1 MAKKQDVDFD
11 ELSLDD
17 LDWGS
22 EFNFDGDN
30 DIKFDADDDRDPV
43 SSFTSAVKNGVTN
56 RIMDRGL
63 LRRLMSFALP
73 KGYSQAFNA
82 YDSLT
87 NGVADVYKANAS
99 ELQPYMRR
107 TNTFLKQ
114 QKPIYKRLLPK
125 GIQEAL
131 DDADR
136 EEIDWGADRQ
146 DELTRNIGDID
157 KLLGMQA
164 QTRLEDSVQN
174 ATKDIRDRKQ
184 FETELGV
191 QVEIGKGIGRLVQ
204 YQDSVLINYHR
215 KSLELKYR
223 HLDVAMRTHHAS
235 EVFFADATDLLK
247 AVGKNTA
254 LPDFVKMRNTEIVKE
269 QLRHRLANNVI
280 NSASNFANKHLGS
293 IGKNISDSIGGFFGQ
308 INMATSMGDSMG
320 MSRAAMAGDAA
331 GGLASEAMAEML
343 EFGIK
348 EALTRLKLGEQE
360 GKIKEGGRFLQ
371 DKFSGWSQRLNDY
384 ARSETTR
391 DNWLGTAE
399 DWLKRLFDSYS
410 ITDKINGGGVYAL
423 DEQAKFDNLFHRTV
437 TEIIPGQLASMEKW
451 LRTIA
456 TGEDQEEHAY
466 SHYTGG
472 FVTRSTLNQQHID
485 IGLKAGAGDAVRKQ
499 LDYQLKTMEADGL
512 SNPAKR
518 ALRARLLTDMSA
530 NRDFVPKT
538 YAKATSWTG
547 VDPNVAEELVE
558 YFAGKYGVN
567 IDGEYDP
574 HDTVA
579 AELRTKS
586 RADYLDLAPRLTDYT
601 GRMAGLAQVIGRRS
615 WREMNLAKYDGR
627 SGDNIDVMAVNDM
640 IANEGGDEFVTPDK
654 VEEEKAEPLKF
665 TREGLKEGLNE
676 RAKLARKKA
685 KEMEEELKREAAKAA
700 AQGEN
705 TRVDVDKGGTKARDF
720 GQRSSTVL
728 GEFGLDDETIEK
740 LSTRLSQVLSTDFTG
755 QYEMSLPE
763 NLDTIDNGTHT
774 RLDTAIAS
782 LAEILEAIKEN
793 DPCKCE
799 GRGPAGP
806 NSLQTARE
814 YAGEV
819 RTHLASI
826 DYKGGVD
833 RARNYAVDQWGVHG
847 QERWDNAR
855 GYATDKWQQFDAK
868 GRMEE
873 AQILAAEQWDKL
885 SNDERVTRAKAYAGE
900 QWDKLDAK
908 GKFEL
913 VQSMTKEKWAE
924 FDAKGRAQAGW
935 DTARNFDYRGTAE
948 QVRDAAK
955 ERYENFDAK
964 AEYARLKD
972 SVGGTYEELS
982 PKAREKFDQAK
993 EYIMERA
1000 RMDAAR
1006 ELWERFATEAKERKA
1021 KGEEVDESDVPDAP
1035 KAKKTIKQRLLGLPG
1050 AAISGTGSYLSW
1062 SYRNMW
1068 KMTKGLR
1075 TGLGA
1080 AAKPVFGGM
1089 NGLGVADVHVMGEAE
1104 PSLTAKNI
1112 RRGFYFDVL
1121 TKKVIKEIKDITG
1134 PVKDRNGETVLTQEE
1149 FDKGLMNGDG
1159 ESLAGWG
1166 LRKTA
1171 KVGMKLGEWTGK
1183 YLAGSYGLMGRG
1195 LKGALSI
1202 AIDQFVQFD
1211 AYLPGDEEPRIRSSL
1226 LKKGYYRN
1234 KDGEPL
1240 KSLKDINGPVFDIDG
1255 NEVVSQEE
1263 LDKYKSFYT
1272 RNGSVLFTVGRG
1284 VGAVGGMVGEL
1295 AIKGV
1300 KAYGRAV
1307 GKFYKGLWDVASG
1320 LGRGIKNKI
1329 FKGGP
1334 SPVAQAQGYETDEE
1348 LHTAMFEVSIE
1359 QLNTQRSILEI
1370 LRNKFTPKKNY
1381 RDTDGD
1387 GERDNSWK
1395 SILERRKEA
1404 KEKKEGKATAS
1415 GSNADVVKALDKLG
1429 KKLENSIEDLG
1440 DRVEEANEDGL
1451 LDQAADLAQVRD
1463 GWGGGGEEGEGRKRR
1478 RGKGKAKGKGKLGRV
1493 GRFGSKI
1500 WNSRA
1505 VMAAR
1510 GLGTAAWTGITT
1522 GASALAASSA
1532 GTAVMGAAS
1541 TAATATMGWLA
1552 AGATAIG
1559 SILSAPIVLGA
1570 LAVAAVGYVGYK
1582 WYKSSQAKDN
1592 PIFYLRMTQYGID
1605 PANEDRVKMLLS
1617 LEELLL
1623 PAVTFNGDKAN
1634 LEASRVDI
1642 PKMME
1647 IMGIEQG
1654 EDKRLQRALKWLASR
1669 FRPIFLLHVGAM
1681 NKLVKS
1687 TKLSEADKLID
1698 GSVIKEFLEIVD
1710 IKQFQHVYDNMFIS
1724 PFDTTMGFGGTLDCD
1739 SGDVE
1744 DAFALVRDKVKETE
1758 KPKDEPTPVK
1768 AQDTPK
1774 PEDGAEAA
1782 MAAGAASLAA
1792 GATKG
1797 KKVPVQTG
1805 EPLDIG
1811 GIPTSGIGPGV
1822 TGTMGVGAAAAAAAT
1837 MPVKQFTQVPLPEQP
1852 PTVGVQSKLRSPEG
1866 EMSMSIKDAMANRAG
1881 ASDPFSVILK
1891 GMSAAVK
1898 AVYSPL
1904 AARIKAH
1911 SSKLDIPAA
1920 VRYLAYGLTSFDS
1933 EKVKQ
1938 LQQVEDLYWD
1948 FLRFNGYDNALIEG
1962 DLVGLE
1968 ETVISF
1974 FQPSGG
1980 EPYNILMW
1988 LRYRFMPVF
1997 LQYAIS
2003 VRRRLPGDVRQAP
2016 ERLTSQLMREVLTE
2030 TIQAVDSDSGNPV
2043 WINLPSPWPNYRL
2056 NGDSSSTA
2064 PYIQSLP
2071 QSFVE
2076 MVVQDLRLGIGPAK
2090 NSQADNEPQ
2099 SWKSVS
2105 AFHKQPEGDEEG
2117 GTSLWSG
2124 VKKFFGFGEDK
2135 GGTAGGVNSNSGTY
2149 GMAGGAAGEGN
2160 YSMSGSPAPSTGSAV
2175 THPGGGSGGDINSL
2189 PNNTGDGWEQM
2200 KPIII
2205 GAAKMAGFDPYV
2217 AANVAAVESRFKPR
2231 AGAGTSS
2238 AKGLY
2243 QFVNGTWQEML
2254 RKYGSKYGIA
2264 PNTHQFD
2271 ARANALM
2278 GMEYLKENYAYLQ
2291 KNAKGVNV
2299 TDTSLYASHFLGAYG
2314 AKKFLTSPGAAN
2326 AADIVGQGAVKAN
2339 ASVFREPT
2347 GRKGV
2352 YGRVRTVAEAMAEID
2367 KRMKE
2372 AQGQHDLRPGQK
2384 PVVASGSENEAAEN
2398 RPQDV
2403 QGEPNGAAPETGMDT
2418 PAAMSGGDPSATSAS
2433 SGGGYDPSV
2442 GATGGGSSGG
2452 EPPVTNASNG
2462 APSAGGGQT
2471 YAPPPSSPDAAAAQA
2486 AGNAVLTREPDD
2498 EQGTYGKL
2506 RLPDGTEF
2514 FTLELPWRG
2523 NATGASCIPPGT
2535 YKVAIRNSPKFGR
2548 IYEVMNVPGRTAI
2561 LIHSGNVAGDKN
2573 AGYNSHVEGCILL
2586 GLNKGKV
2593 SNQKAVQQSRAAV
2606 AQFMEKMGGQ
2616 PFTLSVVG
2624 AGANANAKSVDQAP
2638 SEEDSNFESPEQDP
2652 GSVANGASGSNAA
2665 ANTQGGG
2672 MTAAGSSTTPGGG
2685 YSEPTLTQ
2693 ASTKQS
2699 QDTTALSTAE
2709 LSQTVGPLLQEQ
2721 LKVAQ
2726 SMDSSLKDI
2735 RKFLEAMSQQGGMQ
2749 QAPQGGGQ
2757 GGTQQTQA
2765 QAQEAGVPPPTNPG
2779 QRPGTSSGS
2788 GRSPIRTQRTNAV
2801 T

>member
-1 MAKKQDVDFD
+1 MAKKEEVDFD

-17 LDWGS
+17 IDWGDD
-22 EFNFDGDN
+22 FNFSGDGE
-30 DIKFDADDDRDPV
+30 IKFDAGDDRDPV
-43 SSFTSAVKNGVTN
+43 NSFTSSVKDGVKN

-73 KGYSQAFNA
+73 KGYSQALNA
-82 YDSLT
+82 YDSLS
-87 NGVADVYKANAS
+87 NGVADVYRANAS
-99 ELQPYMRR
+99 ELQPYMRK
-107 TNTFLKQ
+107 TSTFLKQ
-114 QKPIYKRLLPK
+114 QNPIYKRFLPK
-125 GIQEAL
+125 RVQEAL

-136 EEIDWGADRQ
+136 EEIDWGSGQQ
-146 DELTRNIGDID
+146 DELSRNIGDID

-164 QTRLEDSVQN
+164 QTRLEDSVKD
-174 ATKDIRDRKQ
+174 ATKDIRERKQ

-191 QVEIGKGIGRLVQ
+191 AVEIGKGIGRLVQ
-204 YQDSVLINYHR
+204 YQDNILINYHR

-223 HLDVAMRTHHAS
+223 HLDVAVRTHHAS
-235 EVFFADATDLLK
+235 EVFFADATDLMK
-247 AVGKNTA
+247 AIGKNTA
-254 LPDFVKMRNTEIVKE
+254 LPDFVKMRETEIIKE

-280 NSASNFANKHLGS
+280 SSASNFANKHLGS

-308 INMATSMGDSMG
+308 VNMATSMGSAAG
-320 MSRAAMAGDAA
+320 MSRSAMAGQAA
-331 GGLASEAMAEML
+331 GDLVAEGMAEML

-348 EALTRLKLGEQE
+348 EALSRLKLGEHE

-384 ARSETTR
+384 ARSETKR
-391 DNWLGTAE
+391 EGWMGTAE
-399 DWLKRLFDSYS
+399 DWLKRLFDSYT
-410 ITDKINGGGVYAL
+410 ITDKINGGGVYSL

-472 FVTRSTLNQQHID
+472 FVTRSTLNQQHVD
-485 IGLKAGAGDAVRKQ
+485 IGLKSGAGDAVRKQ
-499 LDYQLKTMEADGL
+499 LDTQLKVMQADDL
-512 SNPAKR
+512 SPAAKR
-518 ALRARLLTDMSA
+518 ALRARLMSDMSS
-530 NRDFVPKT
+530 NRDFEAKT
-538 YAKATSWTG
+538 YAQPTSWNG
-547 VDPNVAEELVE
+547 VDGTVAEELVE
-558 YFAGKYGVN
+558 FFAGKYGIN
-567 IDGEYDP
+567 IDGEYDE

-586 RADYLDLAPRLTDYT
+586 RAEYLDLAPRITDYT
-601 GRMAGLAQVIGRRS
+601 GRMSGLSQVIGRRS
-615 WREMNLAKYDGR
+615 WREMGLSKYDGR
-627 SGDNIDVMAVNDM
+627 SGDNIDTMAVYDM
-640 IANEGGDEFVTPDK
+640 IANEGGDEFSPIIKT
-654 VEEEKAEPLKF
+654 EEKPDPLKF
-665 TREGLKEGLNE
+665 TREGLKEGLNA
-676 RAKLARKKA
+676 RAELARKKA
-685 KEMEEELKREAAKAA
+685 KEMEEEQKADAARAAKH
-700 AQGEN
+700 GESI
-705 TRVDVDKGGTKARDF
+705 RVDVDAGGTKARDF
-720 GQRSSTVL
+720 GTRSSTVL
-728 GEFGLDDETIEK
+728 GEFGLDDDTLDR
-740 LSTRLSQVLSTDFTG
+740 LSTRLSQVLSTDFSG

-763 NLDTIDNGTHT
+763 NLDTLDNGTHT

-799 GRGPAGP
+799 GRAPGGP
-806 NSLQTARE
+806 NSLQTARQ

-819 RTHLASI
+819 RTHLASV

-833 RARNYAVDQWGVHG
+833 RVRNYAADQWNQHG

-855 GYATDKWQQFDAK
+855 GYAGEKWQQLDVK
-868 GRMEE
+868 GRAEE
-873 AQILAAEQWDKL
+873 AHVLAAEQWDKL

-935 DTARNFDYRGTAE
+935 DKARTFDYRGTAE

-964 AEYARLKD
+964 AEYERLKD

-1006 ELWERFATEAKERKA
+1006 ELWERFAAEAKERKA
-1021 KGEEVDESDVPDAP
+1021 NGEDVDESDVPDEP

-1050 AAISGTGSYLSW
+1050 AALSGVGSYLSW

-1068 KMTKGLR
+1068 KVGKGL
-1075 TGLGA
+1075 GLGTGA
-1080 AAKPVFGGM
+1080 LAKPMFGSM
-1089 NGLGVADVHVMGEAE
+1089 NGLGVTDVHVMGEAE

-1149 FDKGLMNGDG
+1149 FDKGLMSGDG

-1166 LRKTA
+1166 LRKVA
-1171 KVGMKLGEWTGK
+1171 KIGMKLGEWTGK
-1183 YLAGSYGLMGRG
+1183 YLTGSYGLMGRG
-1195 LKGALSI
+1195 LKGAFNVLV
-1202 AIDQFVQFD
+1202 DQFVQFD

-1240 KSLKDINGPVFDIDG
+1240 KSLKDINGPVFDIEG

-1263 LDKYKSFYT
+1263 LDKYKSFYS

-1284 VGAVGGMVGEL
+1284 VGTVGAVVGEL
-1295 AIKGV
+1295 AIRGV

-1307 GKFYKGLWDVASG
+1307 GSFYKGLWDVASG
-1320 LGRGIKNKI
+1320 LGRGIKNRI
-1329 FKGGP
+1329 FKKGE

-1348 LHTAMFEVSIE
+1348 LHTAMFEVSIQ
-1359 QLNTQRSILEI
+1359 QLNTQRSILEL
-1370 LRNKFTPKKNY
+1370 LRSKFEPKKNF

-1395 SILERRKEA
+1395 SILQRRKEA
-1404 KEKKEGKATAS
+1404 KEKKEGKAESKA
-1415 GSNADVVKALDKLG
+1415 GNGDVVKALDKLG

-1440 DRVEEANEDGL
+1440 DRVEDANEDGL
-1451 LDQAADLAQVRD
+1451 LDQAADLAQVRE
-1463 GWGGGGEEGEGRKRR
+1463 GWGGGGEEGGRKRR
-1478 RGKGKAKGKGKLGRV
+1478 RGKGKAKAKGKLGRV

-1500 WNSRA
+1500 WNSKA
-1505 VMAAR
+1505 ITAAR
-1510 GLGTAAWTGITT
+1510 GLGTTAWGGITT
-1522 GASALAASSA
+1522 GAGMLASSSA
-1532 GTAVMGAAS
+1532 GVAITGAAS
-1541 TAATATMGWLA
+1541 TAATAVGGWLT
-1552 AGATAIG
+1552 AGATAIAG
-1559 SILSAPIVLGA
+1559 VLSAPVVLGA
-1570 LAVAAVGYVGYK
+1570 LAVAAIGYVGYQ

-1592 PIFYLRMTQYGID
+1592 PIFYLRMTQYGVD
-1605 PANEDRVKMLLS
+1605 PTNEDRVKMMLS

-1623 PAVTFNGDKAN
+1623 PAVTYNGAKAN
-1634 LEASRVDI
+1634 LEASRVAI
-1642 PKMME
+1642 PKLME
-1647 IMGIEQG
+1647 ILGIEEG
-1654 EDKRLQRALKWLASR
+1654 DSKRLQRALKWLASR
-1669 FRPIFLLHVGAM
+1669 FRPIFLLHAGAM

-1687 TKLSEADKLID
+1687 AKLSEADKLID

-1710 IKQFQHVYDNMFIS
+1710 IKQFQHIYDNMFIS

-1744 DAFALVRDKVKETE
+1744 DAFALVRDKIKETE
-1758 KPKDEPTPVK
+1758 KPKEDPSPVK
-1768 AQDTPK
+1768 AQETPK
-1774 PEDGAEAA
+1774 KEEDPAEAA
-1782 MAAGAASLAA
+1782 LAAGAAGAA
-1792 GATKG
+1792 AAVAKG
-1797 KKVPVQTG
+1797 GKVPVQTG

-1811 GIPTSGIGPGV
+1811 GIPRSGIGPGV
-1822 TGTMGVGAAAAAAAT
+1822 TGAMGVGAAAAAVAT
-1837 MPVKQFTQVPLPEQP
+1837 QPLKQFTQIPLPETP
-1852 PTVGVQSKLRSPEG
+1852 PTVGVQSKLKGAEG
-1866 EMSMSIKDAMANRAG
+1866 EMAVPIAQAMANRAG
-1881 ASDPFSVILK
+1881 ASDPLSVILGMAGRAAK
-1891 GMSAAVK
+1891 G
-1898 AVYSPL
+1898 VYQL
-1904 AARIKAH
+1904 TAARVNVFT
-1911 SSKLDIPAA
+1911 SKLDIPAA
-1920 VRYLAYGLTSFDS
+1920 VRYLQYGLTSFDA

-1938 LQQVEDLYWD
+1938 LQQVEELYWD

-1968 ETVISF
+1968 DTVISI
-1974 FQPSGG
+1974 FQPTGG
-1980 EPYNILMW
+1980 EPYNTLMW
-1988 LRYRFMPVF
+1988 LRYRFMPTF

-2016 ERLTSQLMREVLTE
+2016 QRLTSQLMREVLTE
-2030 TIQAVDSDSGNPV
+2030 TIQAVDSDSGASV
-2043 WINLPSPWPNYRL
+2043 WTNLPSPWPNYRL
-2056 NGDSSSTA
+2056 NNDSSSTA
-2064 PYIQSLP
+2064 PYIGSLP
-2071 QSFVE
+2071 QSFTE
-2076 MVVQDLRLGIGPAK
+2076 MLVQDLRLGIGPAK
-2090 NSQADNEPQ
+2090 NSQADNEP
-2099 SWKSVS
+2099 KDS
-2105 AFHKQPEGDEEG
+2105 ASSTIFRKMQPENEEG

-2124 VKKFFGFGEDK
+2124 VKKFFGFGNDP
-2135 GGTAGGVNSNSGTY
+2135 GGTAGGVNTNSGTY
-2149 GMAGGAAGEGN
+2149 GMAGGGAGEGN
-2160 YSMSGSPAPSTGSAV
+2160 YSMTGAPAPSAGSAV
-2175 THPGGGSGGDINSL
+2175 KHPGGGSGGDINSL

-2254 RKYGSKYGIA
+2254 RKYGGKYGIA

-2291 KNAKGVNV
+2291 KNAKGANI

-2347 GRKGV
+2347 GRRGV

-2372 AQGQHDLRPGQK
+2372 AQGQHDLRPGQV

-2398 RPQDV
+2398 RPQDS

-2418 PAAMSGGDPSATSAS
+2418 PAVMAGGDPSATSAS

-2442 GATGGGSSGG
+2442 GGGGGG
-2452 EPPVTNASNG
+2452 NEAPVTNASNG
-2462 APSAGGGQT
+2462 SPSSGGGQT

-2486 AGNAVLTREPDD
+2486 SGNATLIREPDD
-2498 EQGTYGKL
+2498 AQGTYGKL

-2561 LIHSGNVAGDKN
+2561 LIHSGNVAGDKS

-2586 GLNKGKV
+2586 GLNKGNV
-2593 SNQKAVQQSRAAV
+2593 GGQKAVQQSRAAV

-2616 PFTLSVVG
+2616 PFTMSVVG

-2638 SEEDSNFESPEQDP
+2638 AEEDSNFETPEQDP

-2672 MTAAGSSTTPGGG
+2672 MTAASSSSTPGGG
-2685 YSEPTLTQ
+2685 YSEPTLSQ

-2709 LSQTVGPLLQEQ
+2709 LSKTVGPLLEEQ

-2749 QAPQGGGQ
+2749 QAPQGGG
-2757 GGTQQTQA
+2757 GGSQQTQA
-2765 QAQEAGVPPPTNPG
+2765 QAQEAGAPPPTQPG
-2779 QRPGTSSGS
+2779 QRPGSTSAGS

-2801 T
+2801 L